1 MVGATVVHVDLTP
14 CANRE
19 TVAWEWLDRDERS
32 RWKRFRFAAPRRRF
46 ALCRAA
52 LRALLCG
59 ALGAVNEQLAFTTTE
74 HGKPLARLN
83 GRPAA
88 ISFNVS
94 HSGRHGLVAFA
105 PRGRLGVD
113 VEERAARYDIDGL
126 SETVCGPRE
135 RAELAAA
142 RGDDRLRLFLTL
154 WTLKEAL
161 VKATGRGM
169 SCDISRFE
177 IPTAMRRGQASGTFR
192 FRHMPHTNWR
202 LKTLGNAAYAGAVAH
217 EQIPD
222 SAAGPRTQP

>member
-1 MVGATVVHVDLTP
+1 MAGATVVHVDLTP

-32 RWKRFRFAAPRRRF
+32 RWKRFRFAAPRRQF

-59 ALGAVNEQLAFTTTE
+59 ALGAINEQLAFTTTE
-74 HGKPLARLN
+74 HGKPLAQLN

-94 HSGRHGLVAFA
+94 HSGRHGLVAYA

-113 VEERAARYDIDGL
+113 VEERSVRYDIDGL

-161 VKATGRGM
+161 VKATGRGL
-169 SCDISRFE
+169 SCDISQFE
-177 IPTAMRRGQASGTFR
+177 IPAAMRRGQAAGTFR
-192 FRHMPHTNWR
+192 FRQMPNTNWR
-202 LKTLGNAAYAGAVAH
+202 LKTLGDAAYAGAVAH
-217 EQIPD
+217 EQVPD
-222 SAAGPRTQP
+222 SISGPRTSP